1 MFIFYLIISP
11 RFKVFFVN
19 IVSSYLSVSAAAE
32 KEPRSIVMVFVIVGT
47 VIIFVGFLITLICIH
62 YRQKIKREKREKL
75 IAVETARAAIV
86 TQWTKKVIIEK
97 ISNASEN
104 VTEPLVSIEKFQ

>member
-1 MFIFYLIISP
+1 M
-11 RFKVFFVN
+11 
-19 IVSSYLSVSAAAE
+19 
-32 KEPRSIVMVFVIVGT
+32 
-47 VIIFVGFLITLICIH
+47 
-62 YRQKIKREKREKL
+62 

-104 VTEPLVSIEKFQ
+104 VSEPLVSTFIFAEFKSYSQYSKYVNIRFEDLTS